1 MTEKIVH
8 NPALPYEVILPK
20 INESHLYKMQQW
32 CDKQFGPRW
41 SPVSRIREQRL
52 GKWTVF
58 WCGMKNP
65 RDYRWHFATEQD
77 ALLFI
82 LKWQN

>member
-1 MTEKIVH
+1 MIEQFIH
-8 NPALPYEVILPK
+8 EPHLPYEVILPK
-20 INESHLYKMQQW
+20 INESHLWTMQQW
-32 CDKQFGPRW
+32 CNKNFGSRW
-41 SPVSRIREQRL
+41 SPVSRLLEEKS

-77 ALLFI
+77 ALLFR
-82 LKWQN
+82 LRWQN